1 MARPRNPSLY
11 DAPEAGSGAGSLQ
24 RPGAGCLGAES
35 GGESMAGAAGG
46 RPSVWGIYS
55 SMEYGPAPE
64 GAGPAQAWLET
75 HGRSFAHF
83 VDGKWLMPEGRETA
97 SSTNPAT
104 GELLATTL
112 QGAPEDVEA
121 AVQAAAKAF
130 EAWSRL
136 PCHARARHLHN
147 MARTIQKHQRLLALL
162 ESLDTGKPIGEA
174 RDRDLPLVVRHF
186 YHHAGWAQLM
196 GTEMGGWKPLGVV
209 AAVVTWNSPLLSLAW
224 KICPALAMGNT
235 VVLLPPP
242 HARLSALLLAELGA
256 QAGLPPGVLNVLT
269 GEGALAGGLAAHPG
283 VDAVAVAGS
292 VEVGRSLRRATAGR
306 GPRLSLQLGGDT
318 LAIVFD
324 SADLDGAAVGLS
336 NAVSCQR
343 GPAPGAGALLLVQ
356 EAVAGALLQRLRA
369 RLGKLRVGDPLD
381 KAMDGGALADEAQRG
396 TIEAYVEEARAE
408 GAEIFQAWAALP
420 ARGPFYPPTMIT
432 GAATTSRCVREEIL
446 GPVLVVLSFRTAKE
460 AVALGNNRPSG
471 LAASVWT
478 ENLPL
483 AMEVAQS
490 LQVGTVWING
500 QNLFD
505 AAAGVGGIKESGN
518 GRDGGKEGLYEYVRP
533 SWQSRPRPGPAE
545 LDYKTFAASS
555 GAAPPPVP
563 GHSGVARP
571 ELEENMP
578 RVDRTYK
585 MYYGGA
591 QKRPEGMAS
600 LPVLDP
606 AGNVLAYVADGSAK
620 DIRNAVE
627 AAHKAA
633 PGWGKRAAHARAQVL
648 YYVAENL
655 ELRREEVASRLGA
668 LTGAPPKEAQ
678 REVDLALERLF
689 HWAAFCDKS
698 GGAVQETPLHGT
710 TLQLR
715 QPLGVVGV
723 ACPDERPLL
732 SFLSLLAPAVA
743 RGNAVVMVPSSHYP
757 LPALD
762 LCQIFDTSDVPGGV
776 VNIVTG
782 NRDHLSRTLAQH
794 QDVHA
799 MWYFGSPQGSQ
810 FVEWASAG
818 NLKRTWVSHGA
829 PRRWEDPAQGAGE
842 EFLYQATQ
850 CKNIWIPM
858 GEIFAN

>member
-1 MARPRNPSLY
+1 MPKKVSSPHEPALV
-11 DAPEAGSGAGSLQ
+11 
-24 RPGAGCLGAES
+24 AERLPTKS
-35 GGESMAGAAGG
+35 RHVRTVWG
-46 RPSVWGIYS
+46 RPPPGGCAVYCRGSDCPFQGVYFS
-55 SMEYGPAPE
+55 CFPSP
-64 GAGPAQAWLET
+64 QAWLGI
-75 HGRSFAHF
+75 HGRSFGHF
-83 VDGKWLMPEGRETA
+83 VDGKWLKLEGRETT
-97 SSTNPAT
+97 SSTNPVT

-112 QGAPEDVEA
+112 QGEPEDVEA
-121 AVQAAAKAF
+121 AVQAATKAF
-130 EAWSRL
+130 EGWSRL

-162 ESLDTGKPIGEA
+162 ESLNTGKPVGEA

-196 GTEMGGWKPLGVV
+196 GIEMGGWKPLGVV
-209 AAVVTWNSPLLSLAW
+209 AAVVTWNSSLLLLAW

-242 HARLSALLLAELGA
+242 RARLSALLLAELGA

-269 GEGALAGGLAAHPG
+269 GERALAGGLAAHPG

-292 VEVGRSLRRATAGR
+292 VEVRASR
-306 GPRLSLQLGGDT
+306 GALPLPPM
-318 LAIVFD
+318 
-324 SADLDGAAVGLS
+324 
-336 NAVSCQR
+336 CQR
-343 GPAPGAGALLLVQ
+343 AAPWHGTHWRTQKTQETRLLGHTHTPDLALC
-356 EAVAGALLQRLRA
+356 R
-369 RLGKLRVGDPLD
+369 
-381 KAMDGGALADEAQRG
+381 
-396 TIEAYVEEARAE
+396 
-408 GAEIFQAWAALP
+408 
-420 ARGPFYPPTMIT
+420 
-432 GAATTSRCVREEIL
+432 
-446 GPVLVVLSFRTAKE
+446 
-460 AVALGNNRPSG
+460 
-471 LAASVWT
+471 
-478 ENLPL
+478 
-483 AMEVAQS
+483 S

-505 AAAGVGGIKESGN
+505 AAAGVGGTKESGN

-533 SWQSRPRPGPAE
+533 SWQSRARPGPME

-555 GAAPPPVP
+555 GVDPPPVP
-563 GHSGVARP
+563 GRSGVARP

-585 MYYGGA
+585 LYYGGA

-655 ELRREEVASRLGA
+655 ELRREEVASRLGV
-668 LTGAPPKEAQ
+668 LTGAPPEEAQ
-678 REVDLALERLF
+678 REVDLGLERLF
-689 HWAAFCDKS
+689 HWAALCDKS
-698 GGAVQETPLHGT
+698 GGTVQETPLHGT

-743 RGNAVVMVPSSHYP
+743 RGNAVVMVPSPRYP

-794 QDVHA
+794 HDVQA
-799 MWYFGSPQGSQ
+799 MWYFGSPEGSQ

-818 NLKRTWVSHGA
+818 NLKRTWVSHGV

-850 CKNIWIPM
+850 CKNVWIPM

>member
-11 DAPEAGSGAGSLQ
+11 GAPEAGSGAGSLQ

-35 GGESMAGAAGG
+35 CGESMAGAAGG
-46 RPSVWGIYS
+46 RPSVWGIFG

-75 HGRSFAHF
+75 HGRSFGHF
-83 VDGKWLMPEGRETA
+83 VDGKWLKPEGRETA
-97 SSTNPAT
+97 SGTNPVT

-112 QGAPEDVEA
+112 QGEPEDVEA
-121 AVQAAAKAF
+121 AVQAATKAF
-130 EAWSRL
+130 EGWSRL

-147 MARTIQKHQRLLALL
+147 LARTIQKHQRLLALL
-162 ESLDTGKPIGEA
+162 ESLETGKPVGEA

-196 GTEMGGWKPLGVV
+196 GTEMRGWKPLGVV
-209 AAVVTWNSPLLSLAW
+209 AAVVTWNSPLLPLAW

-242 HARLSALLLAELGA
+242 RARLSALLLAELGA

-306 GPRLSLQLGGDT
+306 GPRLSLQLGGDS
-318 LAIVFD
+318 LVLVFD

-336 NAVSCQR
+336 DAVSCQR
-343 GPAPGAGALLLVQ
+343 GLAPGAGALVLVQ
-356 EAVAGALLQRLRA
+356 EPVARALLQRLRT

-381 KAMDGGALADEAQRG
+381 KAMDGGALADDTQRG
-396 TIEAYVEEARAE
+396 TIETCVEEARAE

-420 ARGPFYPPTMIT
+420 ARGPFYPPTLIT
-432 GAATTSRCVREEIL
+432 GVASTSRCVREQIL
-446 GPVLVVLSFRTAKE
+446 GPVLVVLPFRTAKE

-500 QNLFD
+500 QNLSD
-505 AAAGVGGIKESGN
+505 AAAGVGGTKESGN

-545 LDYKTFAASS
+545 LDYKSFAASS
-555 GAAPPPVP
+555 GADPPPVP

-585 MYYGGA
+585 LYYGGA

-668 LTGAPPKEAQ
+668 LTGAPPEEAQ
-678 REVDLALERLF
+678 REVDLGLERLF
-689 HWAAFCDKS
+689 HWAALCDKS

-723 ACPDERPLL
+723 TCPDERPLL

-743 RGNAVVMVPSSHYP
+743 RGNAVVMVPSPRYP

-794 QDVHA
+794 QDVQA
-799 MWYFGSPQGSQ
+799 MWYFGSLEGSQ

-818 NLKRTWVSHGA
+818 NLKRTWVSHGV

-850 CKNIWIPM
+850 CKTVWIPM

>member
-1 MARPRNPSLY
+1 
-11 DAPEAGSGAGSLQ
+11 
-24 RPGAGCLGAES
+24 
-35 GGESMAGAAGG
+35 MAGAASGC
-46 RPSVWGIYS
+46 PSVWGIYS

-64 GAGPAQAWLET
+64 GPGPAQGVSFSCILPPQAWLET
-75 HGRSFAHF
+75 HGRSFGHF
-83 VDGKWLMPEGRETA
+83 VDGKWLKPEGRETA

-112 QGAPEDVEA
+112 QGEVEDVEA
-121 AVQAAAKAF
+121 AIQAAKKAF
-130 EAWSRL
+130 DSWSRL

-147 MARTIQKHQRLLALL
+147 MARTIQKHQHLLVLL
-162 ESLDTGKPIGEA
+162 ESLDTGKPVGEA

-196 GTEMGGWKPLGVV
+196 ATEMRGWEPLGVV
-209 AAVVTWNSPLLSLAW
+209 AAVVTWSSPLLLLVW

-242 HARLSALLLAELGA
+242 CARLSALLLAELGA

-269 GEGALAGGLAAHPG
+269 GEGALAEVLAGYPG
-283 VDAVAVAGS
+283 VDGVAVVGS
-292 VEVGRSLRRATAGR
+292 VEVGRLLRRATAGR
-306 GPRLSLQLGGDT
+306 GARLSLQLGGET
-318 LAIVFD
+318 VVVVFD
-324 SADLDGAAVGLS
+324 SADLDEAAVGLS
-336 NAVSCQR
+336 DAVSCRR
-343 GPAPGAGALLLVQ
+343 GQAPGAGALLLVQ
-356 EAVAGALLQRLRA
+356 EAVAEALLQRLKT

-381 KAMDGGALADEAQRG
+381 KAMDGGALADEAQRVAIQ
-396 TIEAYVEEARAE
+396 TYVEEAQAE

-420 ARGPFYPPTMIT
+420 ARGPFYPPTLIT
-432 GAATTSRCVREEIL
+432 GVASTSRCVREQVL
-446 GPVLVVLSFRTAKE
+446 GPVLVVLPFRTAKE

-505 AAAGVGGIKESGN
+505 AAAGVGGSKESGN
-518 GRDGGKEGLYEYVRP
+518 GWAGGREGLYEYVRP
-533 SWQSRPRPGPAE
+533 SWQSRPRPVPME
-545 LDYKTFAASS
+545 LDYKTFTGGCDADT
-555 GAAPPPVP
+555 PPVP
-563 GHSGVARP
+563 GSSGVACPPGP
-571 ELEENMP
+571 ELGENIP

-585 MYYGGA
+585 LHYGGS

-600 LPVLDP
+600 RPVLDP
-606 AGNVLAYVADGSAK
+606 AGKVLAYVAEGSTK

-633 PGWGKRAAHARAQVL
+633 PGWGSRAAHARAQVL

-668 LTGAPPKEAQ
+668 LTGVPPKEAR
-678 REVDLALERLF
+678 REVDLGLERLF
-689 HWAAFCDKS
+689 HWAAYCDKA

-710 TLQLR
+710 TLHLR
-715 QPLGVVGV
+715 QPLGVVGI
-723 ACPDERPLL
+723 ACPDECPLL

-743 RGNAVVMVPSSHYP
+743 RGNAVVMIPSPRYP

-762 LCQIFDTSDVPGGV
+762 LCQIFNTSDVPGGV
-776 VNIVTG
+776 VNVVTG

-794 QDVHA
+794 QDVQA
-799 MWYFGSPQGSQ
+799 MWYFGSSQGSQ
-810 FVEWASAG
+810 FVEWASAE

-829 PRRWEDPAQGAGE
+829 PRQWETPAQGAGE
-842 EFLYQATQ
+842 EFLHQATQ
-850 CKNIWIPM
+850 CKNVWIPM

>member
-1 MARPRNPSLY
+1 
-11 DAPEAGSGAGSLQ
+11 
-24 RPGAGCLGAES
+24 
-35 GGESMAGAAGG
+35 MAGAAGG
-46 RPSVWGIYS
+46 RPSVWDIYS

-75 HGRSFAHF
+75 HGRSFGHF
-83 VDGKWLMPEGRETA
+83 VAGKWWKPEGRETA
-97 SSTNPAT
+97 SDTNPAT

-112 QGAPEDVEA
+112 QGEPEDVEA
-121 AVQAAAKAF
+121 AVQAATKAF

-162 ESLDTGKPIGEA
+162 ESLDTGKPIGEV
-174 RDRDLPLVVRHF
+174 RDRDAPLVVRHF

-209 AAVVTWNSPLLSLAW
+209 AAVVTWNSPLLPLAW

-235 VVLLPPP
+235 MVLLPPP
-242 HARLSALLLAELGA
+242 RARLSALLLAELGA

-292 VEVGRSLRRATAGR
+292 VEVGRSLRRATAGG

-336 NAVSCQR
+336 DAVSCQR
-343 GPAPGAGALLLVQ
+343 GLAPGPGALLLVQ
-356 EAVAGALLQRLRA
+356 EAVAGALLQRLKM
-369 RLGKLRVGDPLD
+369 RLGQLRVGDPLD

-396 TIEAYVEEARAE
+396 AIETYVEEARAE
-408 GAEIFQAWAALP
+408 GAEI
-420 ARGPFYPPTMIT
+420 
-432 GAATTSRCVREEIL
+432 L
-446 GPVLVVLSFRTAKE
+446 GPVLVVLPFRTAKE
-460 AVALGNNRPSG
+460 AVALGNHRPSG

-500 QNLFD
+500 QNFFD
-505 AAAGVGGIKESGN
+505 AAAGVGGTKESGN

-533 SWQSRPRPGPAE
+533 SWQSRPRPGPTE
-545 LDYKTFAASS
+545 LDYKTFAASY
-555 GAAPPPVP
+555 GADPPSVP
-563 GHSGVARP
+563 GHSGVACP

-585 MYYGGA
+585 LYYGGA

-633 PGWGKRAAHARAQVL
+633 PGWGKRAAHTRAQVL

-668 LTGAPPKEAQ
+668 LTGAPPEEAR
-678 REVDLALERLF
+678 REVDLGLERLF
-689 HWAAFCDKS
+689 HWAACCDKS
-698 GGAVQETPLHGT
+698 GGVMQETPLHGT
-710 TLQLR
+710 TLRLC

-723 ACPDERPLL
+723 ACPDEHPLL

-743 RGNAVVMVPSSHYP
+743 RGNAVVVVPSPRYP

-782 NRDHLSRTLAQH
+782 NRDHLSRTLVQH
-794 QDVHA
+794 QDVQA

>member
-1 MARPRNPSLY
+1 
-11 DAPEAGSGAGSLQ
+11 
-24 RPGAGCLGAES
+24 
-35 GGESMAGAAGG
+35 MAGAAGG
-46 RPSVWGIYS
+46 RPSVWDIYS

-75 HGRSFAHF
+75 HGRSFGHF
-83 VDGKWLMPEGRETA
+83 VAGKWWKPEGRESA
-97 SSTNPAT
+97 SDTNPAT

-112 QGAPEDVEA
+112 QGEPEDVEA
-121 AVQAAAKAF
+121 AVQAATKAF

-162 ESLDTGKPIGEA
+162 ESLGTGKPIGEA
-174 RDRDLPLVVRHF
+174 RDRDAPLVVRHF

-209 AAVVTWNSPLLSLAW
+209 AAVVTWNSPLLPLAW

-235 VVLLPPP
+235 MVLLPPP
-242 HARLSALLLAELGA
+242 RARLSALLLAELGA

-292 VEVGRSLRRATAGR
+292 VEVGRSLRRATAGG

-318 LAIVFD
+318 LAVVFD
-324 SADLDGAAVGLS
+324 SADLDEAAVGLS
-336 NAVSCQR
+336 DAVSCQR
-343 GPAPGAGALLLVQ
+343 GLAPGAGALLLVQ
-356 EAVAGALLQRLRA
+356 EAVAGALLQRLKT
-369 RLGKLRVGDPLD
+369 RLGQLRVGDPLD
-381 KAMDGGALADEAQRG
+381 KAVDGGALADEAQRG
-396 TIEAYVEEARAE
+396 AIETYVEEARAE

-420 ARGPFYPPTMIT
+420 ARGPFYPPTLIT
-432 GAATTSRCVREEIL
+432 GVASTSRCVREEIL

-460 AVALGNNRPSG
+460 AVALGNHRPSG

-500 QNLFD
+500 QSFFD
-505 AAAGVGGIKESGN
+505 AAAGVGGTKESGN

-533 SWQSRPRPGPAE
+533 SWQSRSRPGPTE
-545 LDYKTFAASS
+545 LDYKTFAASY
-555 GAAPPPVP
+555 GADPPSVP
-563 GHSGVARP
+563 GHSGVACP

-585 MYYGGA
+585 LYYGGA

-633 PGWGKRAAHARAQVL
+633 PGWGKRAAHTRAQVL

-668 LTGAPPKEAQ
+668 LTGAPPEEAR
-678 REVDLALERLF
+678 REVDLGLERLF
-689 HWAAFCDKS
+689 HWAAYCDKS
-698 GGAVQETPLHGT
+698 GGVVQETPLHGT
-710 TLQLR
+710 TLR
-715 QPLGVVGV
+715 ICQPLGVVGV
-723 ACPDERPLL
+723 ACPDEHPPAQLPEPAGPRRGPGQRRGDGPQPALPAARP
-732 SFLSLLAPAVA
+732 
-743 RGNAVVMVPSSHYP
+743 GP
-757 LPALD
+757 LPD
-762 LCQIFDTSDVPGGV
+762 L
-776 VNIVTG
+776 
-782 NRDHLSRTLAQH
+782 RHLGR
-794 QDVHA
+794 
-799 MWYFGSPQGSQ
+799 
-810 FVEWASAG
+810 
-818 NLKRTWVSHGA
+818 
-829 PRRWEDPAQGAGE
+829 PRRGGE
-842 EFLYQATQ
+842 YRD
-850 CKNIWIPM
+850 
-858 GEIFAN
+858 GESGTI

>member
-1 MARPRNPSLY
+1 
-11 DAPEAGSGAGSLQ
+11 
-24 RPGAGCLGAES
+24 
-35 GGESMAGAAGG
+35 
-46 RPSVWGIYS
+46 
-55 SMEYGPAPE
+55 
-64 GAGPAQAWLET
+64 
-75 HGRSFAHF
+75 
-83 VDGKWLMPEGRETA
+83 KWLKLEGRETT
-97 SSTNPAT
+97 SSTNPVT

-112 QGAPEDVEA
+112 QGEPEDVEA
-121 AVQAAAKAF
+121 AVQAATKAF
-130 EAWSRL
+130 EGWSRL

-162 ESLDTGKPIGEA
+162 ESLNTGKPVGEA

-196 GTEMGGWKPLGVV
+196 GIEMGGWKPLGVV
-209 AAVVTWNSPLLSLAW
+209 AAVVTWNSSLLLLAW

-242 HARLSALLLAELGA
+242 RARLSALLLAELGA

-269 GEGALAGGLAAHPG
+269 GERALAGGLAAHPG

-292 VEVGRSLRRATAGR
+292 VEVRASRGALPLPPMCQRAGLLGGRSWGSPCSGLPGPPPLKGPMLPALFSSPERR
-306 GPRLSLQLGGDT
+306 
-318 LAIVFD
+318 
-324 SADLDGAAVGLS
+324 SASVT
-336 NAVSCQR
+336 
-343 GPAPGAGALLLVQ
+343 Q
-356 EAVAGALLQRLRA
+356 EAPWHGTHWRTQKTQETRLLGHTHTPDLALCR
-369 RLGKLRVGDPLD
+369 
-381 KAMDGGALADEAQRG
+381 
-396 TIEAYVEEARAE
+396 
-408 GAEIFQAWAALP
+408 
-420 ARGPFYPPTMIT
+420 
-432 GAATTSRCVREEIL
+432 
-446 GPVLVVLSFRTAKE
+446 
-460 AVALGNNRPSG
+460 
-471 LAASVWT
+471 
-478 ENLPL
+478 
-483 AMEVAQS
+483 S

-505 AAAGVGGIKESGN
+505 AAAGVGGTKESGN

-533 SWQSRPRPGPAE
+533 SWQSRARPGPME

-555 GAAPPPVP
+555 GVDPPPVP
-563 GHSGVARP
+563 GGFPMSVRVQSLPRP
-571 ELEENMP
+571 PLYLC

-585 MYYGGA
+585 LYYGGA

-655 ELRREEVASRLGA
+655 ELRREEVASRLGV
-668 LTGAPPKEAQ
+668 LTGAPPEEAQ
-678 REVDLALERLF
+678 REVDLGLERLF
-689 HWAAFCDKS
+689 HWAALCDKS
-698 GGAVQETPLHGT
+698 GGTVQETPLHGT

-743 RGNAVVMVPSSHYP
+743 RGNAVVMVPSPRYP

-794 QDVHA
+794 HDVQA
-799 MWYFGSPQGSQ
+799 MWYFGSPEGSQ

-818 NLKRTWVSHGA
+818 NLKRTWVSHGV

-850 CKNIWIPM
+850 CKNVWIPM

>member
-1 MARPRNPSLY
+1 MVLRRPEVELGPSSGQGRAAWGQSPAGINGWSCGG
-11 DAPEAGSGAGSLQ
+11 APVRVGHLQLHGVWACPRGGGACPGLAGDSRSKLWAFCGRQMVEAGRQ
-24 RPGAGCLGAES
+24 RNRQRHQS
-35 GGESMAGAAGG
+35 SHRGAAGHHPPG
-46 RPSVWGIYS
+46 GAGGRRGCCPSCHESLRSLEPPAVPRPS
-55 SMEYGPAPE
+55 PAP
-64 GAGPAQAWLET
+64 AQGWSLLWLPGIP
-75 HGRSFAHF
+75 HCCHWP
-83 VDGKWLMPEGRETA
+83 GK
-97 SSTNPAT
+97 S
-104 GELLATTL
+104 
-112 QGAPEDVEA
+112 
-121 AVQAAAKAF
+121 
-130 EAWSRL
+130 
-136 PCHARARHLHN
+136 
-147 MARTIQKHQRLLALL
+147 
-162 ESLDTGKPIGEA
+162 
-174 RDRDLPLVVRHF
+174 
-186 YHHAGWAQLM
+186 AQLWQWM
-196 GTEMGGWKPLGVV
+196 
-209 AAVVTWNSPLLSLAW
+209 
-224 KICPALAMGNT
+224 
-235 VVLLPPP
+235 
-242 HARLSALLLAELGA
+242 
-256 QAGLPPGVLNVLT
+256 
-269 GEGALAGGLAAHPG
+269 
-283 VDAVAVAGS
+283 
-292 VEVGRSLRRATAGR
+292 GRSLRRATAGG

-318 LAIVFD
+318 LAVVFD

-336 NAVSCQR
+336 DAVSCQR
-343 GPAPGAGALLLVQ
+343 GLAPGPGALLLVQ
-356 EAVAGALLQRLRA
+356 EAVAGALLQRLKM
-369 RLGKLRVGDPLD
+369 RLGQLRVGDPLD

-396 TIEAYVEEARAE
+396 AIETYVEEARAE

-420 ARGPFYPPTMIT
+420 ARGPFYPPTLIT
-432 GAATTSRCVREEIL
+432 GVASTSRCVREEIL
-446 GPVLVVLSFRTAKE
+446 GPVLVVLPFRTAKE
-460 AVALGNNRPSG
+460 AVALGNHRPSG

-500 QNLFD
+500 QNFFD
-505 AAAGVGGIKESGN
+505 AAAGVGGTKESGN

-533 SWQSRPRPGPAE
+533 SWQSRPRPGPTE
-545 LDYKTFAASS
+545 LDYKTFAASY
-555 GAAPPPVP
+555 GADPPSVP
-563 GHSGVARP
+563 GHSGVACP

-585 MYYGGA
+585 LYYGGA

-633 PGWGKRAAHARAQVL
+633 PGWGKRAAHTRAQVL

-668 LTGAPPKEAQ
+668 LTGAPPEEAR
-678 REVDLALERLF
+678 REVDLGLERLF
-689 HWAAFCDKS
+689 HWAACCDKS
-698 GGAVQETPLHGT
+698 GGVVQETPLHGT
-710 TLQLR
+710 TLRLC

-723 ACPDERPLL
+723 ACPDEHPLL

-743 RGNAVVMVPSSHYP
+743 RGNAVVMVPSPRYP

-782 NRDHLSRTLAQH
+782 NRDHLSRTLVQH
-794 QDVHA
+794 QDVQA

>member
-1 MARPRNPSLY
+1 W
-11 DAPEAGSGAGSLQ
+11 
-24 RPGAGCLGAES
+24 LG
-35 GGESMAGAAGG
+35 
-46 RPSVWGIYS
+46 I
-55 SMEYGPAPE
+55 
-64 GAGPAQAWLET
+64 
-75 HGRSFAHF
+75 HGRSFGHF
-83 VDGKWLMPEGRETA
+83 VDGKWLKLEGRETT
-97 SSTNPAT
+97 SSTNPVT

-112 QGAPEDVEA
+112 QGEPEDVEA
-121 AVQAAAKAF
+121 AVQAATKAF
-130 EAWSRL
+130 EGWSRL

-162 ESLDTGKPIGEA
+162 ESLNTGKPVGEA

-196 GTEMGGWKPLGVV
+196 GIEMGGWKPLGVV
-209 AAVVTWNSPLLSLAW
+209 AAVVTWNSSLLLLAW

-242 HARLSALLLAELGA
+242 RARLSALLLAELGA

-269 GEGALAGGLAAHPG
+269 GERALAGGLAAHPG

-292 VEVGRSLRRATAGR
+292 VEVRASRGALPLPPMCQRAGLLGGRSWGAGF
-306 GPRLSLQLGGDT
+306 LGGSCHETRLLGHTHTPD
-318 LAIVFD
+318 LA
-324 SADLDGAAVGLS
+324 L
-336 NAVSCQR
+336 CR
-343 GPAPGAGALLLVQ
+343 
-356 EAVAGALLQRLRA
+356 
-369 RLGKLRVGDPLD
+369 
-381 KAMDGGALADEAQRG
+381 
-396 TIEAYVEEARAE
+396 
-408 GAEIFQAWAALP
+408 
-420 ARGPFYPPTMIT
+420 
-432 GAATTSRCVREEIL
+432 
-446 GPVLVVLSFRTAKE
+446 
-460 AVALGNNRPSG
+460 
-471 LAASVWT
+471 
-478 ENLPL
+478 
-483 AMEVAQS
+483 S

-505 AAAGVGGIKESGN
+505 AAAGVGGTKESGN
-518 GRDGGKEGLYEYVRP
+518 GRDGGKEVRGAGP
-533 SWQSRPRPGPAE
+533 GKRAYPAGGPVALICPFPLSGSSLPRPP
-545 LDYKTFAASS
+545 LY
-555 GAAPPPVP
+555 
-563 GHSGVARP
+563 
-571 ELEENMP
+571 LC

-585 MYYGGA
+585 LYYGGA

-655 ELRREEVASRLGA
+655 ELRREEVASRLGV
-668 LTGAPPKEAQ
+668 LTGAPPEEAQ
-678 REVDLALERLF
+678 REVDLGLERLF
-689 HWAAFCDKS
+689 HWAALCDKS
-698 GGAVQETPLHGT
+698 GGTVQETPLHGT

-743 RGNAVVMVPSSHYP
+743 RGNAVVMVPSPRYP

-794 QDVHA
+794 HDVQA
-799 MWYFGSPQGSQ
+799 MWYFGSPEGSQ

-818 NLKRTWVSHGA
+818 NLKRTWVSHGV

-850 CKNIWIPM
+850 CKNVWIPM

>member
-1 MARPRNPSLY
+1 
-11 DAPEAGSGAGSLQ
+11 
-24 RPGAGCLGAES
+24 
-35 GGESMAGAAGG
+35 MAGAAGG

-75 HGRSFAHF
+75 HGRSFGHF
-83 VDGKWLMPEGRETA
+83 MDGKWVKPEGREAA
-97 SSTNPAT
+97 SCTNPAT
-104 GELLATTL
+104 GELLASSL
-112 QGAPEDVEA
+112 QGEPEDVEA
-121 AVQAAAKAF
+121 TVQAAARAF
-130 EAWSRL
+130 EPWSRL

-147 MARTIQKHQRLLALL
+147 MARTIQKHQHLLALL
-162 ESLDTGKPIGEA
+162 ESLETGKPIGEA
-174 RDRDLPLVVRHF
+174 RARDLPLVIRHF

-196 GTEMGGWKPLGVV
+196 GTELRDWKSLGVV
-209 AAVVTWNSPLLSLAW
+209 ACVVTWNSPLLLLAW

-235 VVLLPPP
+235 VILLPPP

-256 QAGLPPGVLNVLT
+256 QAGLPAGVLNVLT
-269 GEGALAGGLAAHPG
+269 GEEALAGELAAHPR
-283 VDAVAVAGS
+283 VAAVAVASS
-292 VEVGRSLRRATAGR
+292 VEVGRALRRATAGT
-306 GPRLSLQLGGDT
+306 GTRLSLHLGGDT
-318 LAIVFD
+318 LSIVFD

-336 NAVSCQR
+336 NTVSCQR
-343 GPAPGAGALLLVQ
+343 GQAAGALLLVQ
-356 EAVAGALLQRLRA
+356 EAAAGALLQRLKL

-381 KAMDGGALADEAQRG
+381 KAMDGGALADEAQRAA
-396 TIEAYVEEARAE
+396 IKAYVEEARAE

-420 ARGPFYPPTMIT
+420 ARGPFYPPTLIT
-432 GAATTSRCVREEIL
+432 GVSTSSRCVQEQVP
-446 GPVLVVLSFRTAKE
+446 GPVLVVLPFRTAKE
-460 AVALGNNRPSG
+460 AVTLGNHRPSG

-483 AMEVAQS
+483 AMEVARS

-500 QNLFD
+500 QSFVD
-505 AAAGVGGIKESGN
+505 AAAGLGGSKESGSS
-518 GRDGGKEGLYEYVRP
+518 RDGGKEGLFEYLRP
-533 SWQSRPRPGPAE
+533 SWESRAQPSPAE
-545 LDYKTFAASS
+545 LDYKTFAASCS
-555 GAAPPPVP
+555 AEPPPLP
-563 GHSGVARP
+563 GPTGP
-571 ELEENMP
+571 EREENMP

-585 MYYGGA
+585 LYYGGA

-606 AGNVLAYVADGSAK
+606 AGKVLAYVAAGTAK

-633 PGWGKRAAHARAQVL
+633 PGWAKRTGHARAQVL

-655 ELRREEVASRLGA
+655 ELRREEVAARLGA
-668 LTGAPPKEAQ
+668 LTGATPEEARQ
-678 REVDLALERLF
+678 EVDLGLERLF
-689 HWAAFCDKS
+689 HWAAYCDKS
-698 GGAVQETPLHGT
+698 GGTVQETPLHGT

-723 ACPDERPLL
+723 TCPDERPLL

-743 RGNAVVMVPSSHYP
+743 RGNAVVVVPSPRYP

-776 VNIVTG
+776 VNVVTG

-794 QDVHA
+794 QDVQA
-799 MWYFGSPQGSQ
+799 MWYFGTTQGSQ

-818 NLKRTWVSHGA
+818 NLKRTWVSHGT
-829 PRRWEDPAQGAGE
+829 PRQWEDPAQGAGE
-842 EFLYQATQ
+842 EFLCQATQ